1 MKQESERS
9 TKTKEMKRERVSKDI
24 IDEVSFIESM
34 EMRMVIRLELK
45 LFKMNQD
52 SFWSH
57 QSPWGYFMEVFVDEL
72 KVKEPM
78 AEVESHIKDQK
89 LHNKEKDW
97 LWNGREALN
106 VDFEPILFWNEHI
119 IQRNV
124 ERPHDIN
131 VKEG

>member
-52 SFWSH
+52 SF
-57 QSPWGYFMEVFVDEL
+57 
-72 KVKEPM
+72 
-78 AEVESHIKDQK
+78 
-89 LHNKEKDW
+89 
-97 LWNGREALN
+97 
-106 VDFEPILFWNEHI
+106 
-119 IQRNV
+119 
-124 ERPHDIN
+124 
-131 VKEG
+131 